1 MTMHTKVLVTARAGL
16 LIGALMLTAGV
27 NAQIEGL
34 KVGVVSVNRLLEQ
47 APQFRSAMEALQE
60 EFAPRQR
67 DLVALQR
74 ALQEKTETYERDGA
88 IMAEA
93 ERLNLEREIRD
104 GQRDFTRLQGDLNE
118 DANIRQNEE
127 LSRLQSTLLQ
137 EVQNF
142 SRSAGYDLVVADAL
156 YFSTAIDI
164 TDDVLEAL
172 EISYTSDN
180 EGS

>member
-1 MTMHTKVLVTARAGL
+1 MRIQTMVLATAKAGI
-16 LIGALMLTAGV
+16 LIGALMIATGAS
-27 NAQIEGL
+27 AQVDGL

-47 APQFRSAMEALQE
+47 APQFRSAMQALQE

-74 ALQEKTETYERDGA
+74 SLQEKQATYERDGA

-104 GQRDFTRLQGDLNE
+104 GQRDFQREQGDLNE

-127 LSRLQSTLLQ
+127 LSKLQRSLLQ

-142 SRSAGYDLVVADAL
+142 ARTAGYDLVVADAL

-172 EISYTSDN
+172 EANYTSEPD
-180 EGS
+180 GS

>member
-1 MTMHTKVLVTARAGL
+1 MHNTVLATVRTGI
-16 LIGALMLTAGV
+16 LIGALVFAASTS
-27 NAQIEGL
+27 AQVEDL
-34 KVGVVSVNRLLEQ
+34 KVGVVSVNQLLEQ
-47 APQFRSAMEALQE
+47 APQFRAAMQALQE

-67 DLVALQR
+67 ELVALQR
-74 ALQEKTETYERDGA
+74 SMQEKQETYERDGA

-104 GQRDFTRLQGDLNE
+104 GQRDFAREQGDMNE

-127 LSRLQSTLLQ
+127 LSSLQRSLLQ

-142 SRSAGYDLVVADAL
+142 ARTEGYDLVVADAL
-156 YFSTAIDI
+156 YFSSAIDI

-172 EISYTSDN
+172 ELSYSRET
-180 EGS
+180 EVP

>member
-1 MTMHTKVLVTARAGL
+1 MTMHTTALATARVGL
-16 LIGALMLTAGV
+16 LIGALMIAAGAS
-27 NAQIEGL
+27 AQIESL

-47 APQFRSAMEALQE
+47 APQFRSAMQALQE

-74 ALQEKTETYERDGA
+74 TLQEKSDTYERDGA

-104 GQRDFTRLQGDLNE
+104 GQRDFAREQGDLNE

-127 LSRLQSTLLQ
+127 LSSLQRSLLQ

-156 YFSTAIDI
+156 YFSTAIAI
-164 TDDVLEAL
+164 TDDVLEA
-172 EISYTSDN
+172 
-180 EGS
+180 

>member
-1 MTMHTKVLVTARAGL
+1 MVAV
-16 LIGALMLTAGV
+16 GAS
-27 NAQIEGL
+27 AQIEGL

-47 APQFRSAMEALQE
+47 APQFRFAMQALQE

-74 ALQEKTETYERDGA
+74 TLQEKSDTYERDGV

-104 GQRDFTRLQGDLNE
+104 GQRDFAREQGDLNE

-127 LSRLQSTLLQ
+127 LSSLQRSLLQ

-142 SRSAGYDLVVADAL
+142 ARSAGYDLVVADAL

-172 EISYTSDN
+172 EIIYARDN

>member
-1 MTMHTKVLVTARAGL
+1 MRMHNTVLATVRAGILIGVLVFAAS
-16 LIGALMLTAGV
+16 AS
-27 NAQIEGL
+27 AQVEDL
-34 KVGVVSVNRLLEQ
+34 KVGVVSVNQLLEQ
-47 APQFRSAMEALQE
+47 APQFRAAMQALQE

-67 DLVALQR
+67 ELVALQR
-74 ALQEKTETYERDGA
+74 SMQEKQETYERDGA

-104 GQRDFTRLQGDLNE
+104 GQRDFAREQGDMNE

-127 LSRLQSTLLQ
+127 LSSLQRSLLQ

-142 SRSAGYDLVVADAL
+142 ARTEGYDLVVADAL
-156 YFSTAIDI
+156 YFSSAIDI

-172 EISYTSDN
+172 ELSYSRET
-180 EGS
+180 EVP

>member
-1 MTMHTKVLVTARAGL
+1 MHNTVLATVRAGIL
-16 LIGALMLTAGV
+16 MGALIFVASAS
-27 NAQIEGL
+27 AQVEGL
-34 KVGVVSVNRLLEQ
+34 KVGVVSVNQLLEQ
-47 APQFRSAMEALQE
+47 APQFRAAMQALQE

-67 DLVALQR
+67 ELVALQR
-74 ALQEKTETYERDGA
+74 SMQEKQETYERDGA

-104 GQRDFTRLQGDLNE
+104 GQRDFAREQGDMNE

-127 LSRLQSTLLQ
+127 LSSLQRSLLQ

-142 SRSAGYDLVVADAL
+142 ARTAGYDLVVADAM
-156 YFSTAIDI
+156 YFSSAIDI

-172 EISYTSDN
+172 ELSYSREN
-180 EGS
+180 AAP

>member
-1 MTMHTKVLVTARAGL
+1 MRIQTMVLATAKAGI
-16 LIGALMLTAGV
+16 LIGALMIATGAS
-27 NAQIEGL
+27 AQVDGL

-47 APQFRSAMEALQE
+47 APQFRSAMQALQE

-74 ALQEKTETYERDGA
+74 SLQEKQATYERDGA

-93 ERLNLEREIRD
+93 ERLNLEREIHD
-104 GQRDFTRLQGDLNE
+104 GQRDFQREQGDLNE

-127 LSRLQSTLLQ
+127 LSKLQRSLLQ

-142 SRSAGYDLVVADAL
+142 ARTAGYDLVVADAL

-172 EISYTSDN
+172 EANYTSEPD
-180 EGS
+180 GS